1 MQRLNSIQ
9 DFKDVEKN
17 GQYTTVFGFFKEEE
31 MIDDEFVDGYPIENW
46 GQFLASA
53 DALRG

>member
-1 MQRLNSIQ
+1 LNSIQ

-31 MIDDEFVDGYPIENW
+31 MNDDEFVDGYPIENW